1 MKELSQSEIEY
12 MLPKIIHTIEDNNVG
27 QVEVAIPVYV
37 SAELAHDDGIKVVFS
52 GQGADELFGGYSWY
66 PKIVEKLGYSQLQ
79 THMREDLLLL
89 YKETLEREDKITM
102 AHSIEMREP

>member
-1 MKELSQSEIEY
+1 MSICYLE
-12 MLPKIIHTIEDNNVG
+12 IIHTIEDNNVG

-66 PKIVEKLGYSQLQ
+66 PKIVEKAWIFTTSDTHEGRFVITLQ
-79 THMREDLLLL
+79 RDTR
-89 YKETLEREDKITM
+89 KGR
-102 AHSIEMREP
+102 